1 MDGAAIPWNASI
13 WDYQRG
19 HSAYVVEALEQ
30 PLLLPKDVDAARKL
44 KQHELFMSLKRDLAM
59 VSSQSYTFIY
69 LSINR
74 FSLVLT

>member
-1 MDGAAIPWNASI
+1 M
-13 WDYQRG
+13 
-19 HSAYVVEALEQ
+19 VEALEQ
-30 PLLLPKDVDAARKL
+30 PLLLPKDVDAARKV

>member
-1 MDGAAIPWNASI
+1 M
-13 WDYQRG
+13 
-19 HSAYVVEALEQ
+19 VEALEQ
-30 PLLLPKDVDAARKL
+30 PLLLPKDVDAARKV
-44 KQHELFMSLKRDLAM
+44 KQHELFMSLKKDLAM

>member
-1 MDGAAIPWNASI
+1 M
-13 WDYQRG
+13 
-19 HSAYVVEALEQ
+19 VEALEQ